1 MGNLKELFKKREPEY
16 YSWSF
21 MIEDNTKQFFFHENK
36 NRCLKLC
43 KLIQVKKYKIGK
55 I

>member
-21 MIEDNTKQFFFHENK
+21 MIEDNTKQFFFMK
-36 NRCLKLC
+36 TKT
-43 KLIQVKKYKIGK
+43 VV
-55 I
+55 

>member
-21 MIEDNTKQFFFHENK
+21 MIKDNTKHFFSWK
-36 NRCLKLC
+36 QKPSS
-43 KLIQVKKYKIGK
+43 KTV
-55 I
+55 

>member
-1 MGNLKELFKKREPEY
+1 MGNLKELFKKKEPEY

-21 MIEDNTKQFFFHENK
+21 MIKDNTKQFFHEDK
-36 NRCLKLC
+36 NRRLKLY